1 MDGVVEF
8 LDLDGEVMFDYE
20 LNYELV
26 RPLPLGVK
34 ISGAEGLLPWRQY
47 ARPAVL
53 GQNEFFSGSQWV
65 FIHVI
70 IFINILLFLLIGNR
84 TGDYKWEQQRGP
96 SGIWKGTIR
105 GEVICFSACDR
116 DQLAFEDFVSWIT
129 YLIFFLI

>member
-1 MDGVVEF
+1 MRRNIFKAIQWLQYDLRAGDTLVFLFSGHENKCCERGGHSMDGVVEF

-53 GQNEFFSGSQWV
+53 GQNEFFSGS
-65 FIHVI
+65 
-70 IFINILLFLLIGNR
+70 
-84 TGDYKWEQQRGP
+84 
-96 SGIWKGTIR
+96 
-105 GEVICFSACDR
+105 
-116 DQLAFEDFVSWIT
+116 
-129 YLIFFLI
+129 